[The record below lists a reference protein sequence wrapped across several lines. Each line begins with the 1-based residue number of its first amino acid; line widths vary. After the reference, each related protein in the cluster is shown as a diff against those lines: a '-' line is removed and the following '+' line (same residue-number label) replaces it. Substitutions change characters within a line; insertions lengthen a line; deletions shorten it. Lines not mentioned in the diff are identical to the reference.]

1 METEVGTAPCAAERP
16 FSTHRAPFVPAQV
29 HTVAEFEQFQAV
41 DISESRKIWKY
52 VSKLNLKH
60 MSVNDC
66 FKM

>member
-41 DISESRKIWKY
+41 DISESRKIW
-52 VSKLNLKH
+52 
-60 MSVNDC
+60 
-66 FKM
+66 